1 MDMVGWYSGT
11 VYTLLCG
18 GMKLVIFN
26 KQPTLQKVEEQNSRS
41 FVNNRF
47 QYNVTMY
54 NTLRITAELLKPR
67 TGGRSYFHT
76 VSSKAGRT
84 EIPSFKTY

>member
-11 VYTLLCG
+11 VYTLPCG

-54 NTLRITAELLKPR
+54 NKMRITAELLKPR
-67 TGGRSYFHT
+67 TCGRSYFHT
-76 VSSKAGRT
+76 VSSKACRI

>member
-1 MDMVGWYSGT
+1 MDMVGWYSGA

-41 FVNNRF
+41 FVSNRF

-54 NTLRITAELLKPR
+54 NKM
-67 TGGRSYFHT
+67 
-76 VSSKAGRT
+76 
-84 EIPSFKTY
+84 